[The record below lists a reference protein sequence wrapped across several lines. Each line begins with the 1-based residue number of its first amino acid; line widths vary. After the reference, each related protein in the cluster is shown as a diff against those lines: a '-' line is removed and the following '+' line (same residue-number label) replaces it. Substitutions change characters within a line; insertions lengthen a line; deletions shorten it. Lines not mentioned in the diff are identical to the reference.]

1 LNFDSQSQK
10 IVKGLKIPLCYVCY
24 KLVAVILWVEAQV
37 TSHVAAAGPV
47 EVSAM
52 FAVFAVG
59 FDYIV
64 VLQSVAVVREVVQ
77 GAG

>member
-10 IVKGLKIPLCYVCY
+10 IVKGLKMPLCY
-24 KLVAVILWVEAQV
+24 KLVGVILWVEAQV
-37 TSHVAAAGPV
+37 TSHVAAAVPV

>member
-1 LNFDSQSQK
+1 LNFDAQSQK
-10 IVKGLKIPLCYVCY
+10 IVKGLKMYLYYVRY
-24 KLVAVILWVEAQV
+24 KLILWVEALV
-37 TSHVAAAGPV
+37 TSHVAAAVPV

-52 FAVFAVG
+52 FAVIAVG

-64 VLQSVAVVREVVQ
+64 VLQSVAVVREEVQ